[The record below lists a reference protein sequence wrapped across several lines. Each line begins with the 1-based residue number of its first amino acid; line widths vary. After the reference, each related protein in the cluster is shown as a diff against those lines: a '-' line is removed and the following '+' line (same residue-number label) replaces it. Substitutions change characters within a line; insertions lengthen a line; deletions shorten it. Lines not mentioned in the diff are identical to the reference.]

1 MRVAKLLFIV
11 CLLTGV
17 IALRTP
23 VLAVDSW
30 TDRVQEGGLQ
40 EIGDQAFDESGEP
53 ERSIESIVAGVI
65 KVMLGLLGIIFVV
78 LLILAGFKYMT
89 AGGDQDKIQE
99 AVKQIRN
106 AVIGLIIVVVAY
118 SITYFITEQVIPQIT
133 SDQP

>member
-11 CLLTGV
+11 CLLTGAL
-17 IALRTP
+17 ALRTP

-106 AVIGLIIVVVAY
+106 AIIGLAIVIVAY
-118 SITYFITEQVIPQIT
+118 SITYFITEQVIPQVI